1 MSENI
6 NKNKKILKKY
16 CPSGF
21 YVDEYDPVGIV
32 LRDCKTR
39 RGICRLHSWGDFPE
53 YLDLDE
59 NNEIC
64 TFTKDNMRIR
74 IVTWSKFK
82 QVIPEHFEEEL
93 MKLNKRIK
101 ELQNQQKINA
111 IEEIF
116 KKPKIPKNDIVK

>member
-39 RGICRLHSWGDFPE
+39 RGICRLHLSYGEFPE

-59 NNEIC
+59 NNEIGA
-64 TFTKDNMRIR
+64 FTKDNIR
-74 IVTWSKFK
+74 TVLRSKLK
-82 QVIPEHFEEEL
+82 EVEPIHYEEEL
-93 MKLNKRIK
+93 IKLNKRIK
-101 ELQNQQKINA
+101 ELRNKQKINA

>member
-1 MSENI
+1 MSESLY
-6 NKNKKILKKY
+6 KKMLEKY

-21 YVDEYDPVGIV
+21 YVDYKVPMGFV

-39 RGICRLHSWGDFPE
+39 RGICRLHSWGEFPE

-64 TFTKDNMRIR
+64 TFTNDNMRIR
-74 IVTWSKFK
+74 TVTWSELKH
-82 QVIPEHFEEEL
+82 VIPEHFEEEL

-116 KKPKIPKNDIVK
+116 KKPKNDIVK

>member
-59 NNEIC
+59 NNEIGA
-64 TFTKDNMRIR
+64 FTKDNIR
-74 IVTWSKFK
+74 TVLRSKLK
-82 QVIPEHFEEEL
+82 EVEPIHYEEEL
-93 MKLNKRIK
+93 IKLNKRIK
-101 ELQNQQKINA
+101 ELRNKQKINA

>member
-6 NKNKKILKKY
+6 HKNKKILEKY

-21 YVDEYDPVGIV
+21 YVDCKVPFGIV
-32 LRDCKTR
+32 LRDSETK
-39 RGICRLHSWGDFPE
+39 RGICRLHLSYGEFPE
-53 YLDLDE
+53 YIDLDE

-64 TFTKDNMRIR
+64 SFINDNIHA
-74 IVTWSKFK
+74 TSWSTLKE
-82 QVIPEHFEEEL
+82 VEPIHYEEEL
-93 MKLNKRIK
+93 IKLNKRIK
-101 ELQNQQKINA
+101 ELRNQQKINA